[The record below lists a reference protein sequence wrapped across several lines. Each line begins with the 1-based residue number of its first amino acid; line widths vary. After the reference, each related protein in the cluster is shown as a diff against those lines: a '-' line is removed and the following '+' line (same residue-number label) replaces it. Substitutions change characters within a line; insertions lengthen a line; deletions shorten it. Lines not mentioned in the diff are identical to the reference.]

1 MFKMG
6 SGNGGFNSIGQS
18 NVDIPEI
25 TEMLV
30 REEQPIFI
38 VFFQSDL
45 SDIIVS
51 IAEEYKVI
59 NVYQIVFNVRILKD
73 LRA

>member
-1 MFKMG
+1 MFKMS
-6 SGNGGFNSIGQS
+6 SGNGSFNSIGQS

-45 SDIIVS
+45 SDTIGS
-51 IAEEYKVI
+51 IAEE
-59 NVYQIVFNVRILKD
+59 
-73 LRA
+73 

>member
-6 SGNGGFNSIGQS
+6 SGNGSFNSIGQS

-25 TEMLV
+25 TEMLE

-45 SDIIVS
+45 CDIIVS